1 MLEHEQLQQ
10 LSEKR
15 IQVFGSDGEKIG
27 SLGQV
32 FVDEATRQPNFVS
45 VHSGLFGSAEHI
57 VPVEDA
63 ELVDGHLNLRYTKH
77 VVKGAPNIDPAS
89 PLGAAAERE
98 LYNYYAQPQETED
111 GTGHHHHASPG
122 VPLTAAGLGTPL
134 MADELIHQDS
144 AVPEES
150 RMRIIEVTETD
161 PDLSTSN
168 GPVRHLDEEDPRQGN
183 P

>member
-32 FVDEATRQPNFVS
+32 FLDEATRQPNFVS

-63 ELVDGHLNLRYTKH
+63 ELADGHLNLRYTKH

-98 LYNYYAQPQETED
+98 LYNYYAQPQEAED
-111 GTGHHHHASPG
+111 QSRHHHVGPG
-122 VPLTAAGLGTPL
+122 ATVTAAGLGTPL

-150 RMRIIEVTETD
+150 RMRTIEVTEAD
-161 PDLSTSN
+161 PDLSTSS
-168 GPVRHLDEEDPRQGN
+168 GPALPPHEEDPRPGN

>member
-32 FVDEATRQPNFVS
+32 FLDEATRQPNFVS

-63 ELVDGHLNLRYTKH
+63 ELADGHLNLRYTKH

-98 LYNYYAQPQETED
+98 LYNYYAQPQEAED
-111 GTGHHHHASPG
+111 QSHHHVSPG
-122 VPLTAAGLGTPL
+122 AAVTAAGLGTPL
-134 MADELIHQDS
+134 MADELIHQDN

-150 RMRIIEVTETD
+150 RMRIIEVTEAD
-161 PDLSTSN
+161 PDLSTSS
-168 GPVRHLDEEDPRQGN
+168 GPALPPQEEDPRPGN